1 MSSCRPLRS
10 VPGHDLGNRAAKLG
24 RTTFMFFAFV
34 SFTSCRTPPPSGPGA
49 FWDFVPLGMW
59 HRIVLLF
66 FSFSA
71 VQFLLA
77 PLAAVVA
84 LLWVFVFPPTRFR
97 PAPPLPGD
105 MAVVFLDVFSVPY
118 GWASFLSL
126 CTWRSLSASWPRRS
140 ELWGWGFEE
149 PHLSSTHMT
158 CTCSWN
164 RVSANF
170 PIFLHIRLIRV
181 D

>member
-1 MSSCRPLRS
+1 MVRAWGGSRVFSSCRPLRS

-49 FWDFVPLGMW
+49 FWDFLPLGMW

-97 PAPPLPGD
+97 PAPPFQVIWRWFSLTF
-105 MAVVFLDVFSVPY
+105 FLSRTDGPPFFPFVLGVPY
-118 GWASFLSL
+118 RLRGLAVQSCGGGVL
-126 CTWRSLSASWPRRS
+126 RSRIYL
-140 ELWGWGFEE
+140 
-149 PHLSSTHMT
+149 
-158 CTCSWN
+158 
-164 RVSANF
+164 
-170 PIFLHIRLIRV
+170 RLI
-181 D
+181 